1 MKILIVNYA
10 WPPLGGGGGVATR
23 DVPTAMAVAT
33 ILTMLRNVRTDVDL
47 PGPHALRLEQ
57 LPKTLVDPE
66 YCPLVEVAPR
76 DPRTDSLSPHRD
88 IEPAEPL
95 RDGCRCRKPEAELL
109 ERAASDLGCD
119 PRTTCVI
126 GDKPSAVEL
135 GQRVNATTFLVR
147 TGYGAK
153 FGLDPAVASDYVVDD
168 LRGSAAGDRGLARQ
182 TPKDRGAM
190 SADTDRQKTI

>member
-1 MKILIVNYA
+1 M
-10 WPPLGGGGGVATR
+10 
-23 DVPTAMAVAT
+23 
-33 ILTMLRNVRTDVDL
+33 
-47 PGPHALRLEQ
+47 
-57 LPKTLVDPE
+57 
-66 YCPLVEVAPR
+66 
-76 DPRTDSLSPHRD
+76 
-88 IEPAEPL
+88 
-95 RDGCRCRKPEAELL
+95 
-109 ERAASDLGCD
+109 
-119 PRTTCVI
+119 I